1 MQPTCTLNTQGL
13 LMERL
18 RRLDE
23 ANRDASESD
32 NVLLDT

>member
-1 MQPTCTLNTQGL
+1 MQQTCTLNTQGL

-23 ANRDASESD
+23 ANGDATESD
-32 NVLLDT
+32 DVLLDT

>member
-1 MQPTCTLNTQGL
+1 MQQICNLNTQGL

-23 ANRDASESD
+23 ANRDATESD
-32 NVLLDT
+32 DVLLDT

>member
-32 NVLLDT
+32 DVLLDT

>member
-13 LMERL
+13 LMEKL

-32 NVLLDT
+32 DVLLDT